1 MRKPWGAR
9 LYAENIKV
17 KQATW
22 KGGKDYTIQPQNFIA
37 NERWRDDWTLTPLPV
52 VKPKE
57 AKPKTKPVD
66 NLQYKEAY
74 EKADFDFHTHQD
86 SAYYA
91 SIGKCSVE
99 DSCKGSCQESNECHY
114 EQYPNKFLYDFCVVG
129 KPLYYEYKRL
139 EILYKGLDSTGD
151 ATMKELIE
159 INHLMKLRGS
169 ACMALNPDDS
179 YDNDEEWR
187 GLCDATEEMER
198 NALHLFK

>member
-1 MRKPWGAR
+1 M
-9 LYAENIKV
+9 
-17 KQATW
+17 
-22 KGGKDYTIQPQNFIA
+22 
-37 NERWRDDWTLTPLPV
+37 
-52 VKPKE
+52 
-57 AKPKTKPVD
+57 
-66 NLQYKEAY
+66 
-74 EKADFDFHTHQD
+74 
-86 SAYYA
+86 
-91 SIGKCSVE
+91 
-99 DSCKGSCQESNECHY
+99 
-114 EQYPNKFLYDFCVVG
+114 YDFCVVG

>member
-99 DSCKGSCQESNECHY
+99 DSCKGSC
-114 EQYPNKFLYDFCVVG
+114 
-129 KPLYYEYKRL
+129 
-139 EILYKGLDSTGD
+139 
-151 ATMKELIE
+151 
-159 INHLMKLRGS
+159 
-169 ACMALNPDDS
+169 
-179 YDNDEEWR
+179 
-187 GLCDATEEMER
+187 
-198 NALHLFK
+198 